1 MSSVTLGIW
10 KSLKFVV
17 WERVKLTKLVFRLD
31 TYLLYP
37 LPNDKIF
44 DLTKLKAFADDKLNI
59 VKMMIFLYNRVENTE
74 EKGDVK
80 MMNSLYNRVENT
92 EEKGEN
98 SGFPKT
104 STLGS

>member
-1 MSSVTLGIW
+1 M
-10 KSLKFVV
+10 
-17 WERVKLTKLVFRLD
+17 
-31 TYLLYP
+31 
-37 LPNDKIF
+37 
-44 DLTKLKAFADDKLNI
+44 TKLKAFADDKLNI
-59 VKMMIFLYNRVENTE
+59 VKMMISLYNRVENTE

-98 SGFPKT
+98 SGFQKT